1 MGPRLRG
8 DVERVLGERL
18 NSHGCLTGEY
28 GGLDSGA
35 DCAWTATSV
44 VAAAASA
51 VERMP
56 RECVS
61 RTRRSTSEAEWCAA
75 PRAGHA
81 RGNQLRRMG

>member
-61 RTRRSTSEAEWCAA
+61 RTRATISFVGWVERSAT
-75 PRAGHA
+75 H
-81 RGNQLRRMG
+81 RRPAQA